1 VVEGYMDVIALAQHG
16 VPNVVATLGTA
27 TTEDHARKLFRQVNE
42 VVLCFDGDQAGVRA
56 AWRALESLLP
66 ALDDGKQVRFLFL
79 PDGEDPDTLV
89 RQQGPEALRALTEKA
104 DALSTYLF
112 RHLSDGLDLSTV
124 DGRARLARLALPYLD
139 KPAGPVYRALLTQE
153 LSQLTRLDKESL
165 AQLKPAPRTEPAPA
179 PRAEPAPHSHDQF
192 MPEEYGDA
200 MPPPDDFYPAD
211 NSDPADSYS
220 RPPRHPGGSRKG
232 PMTLSERLVLVL
244 LDYPD
249 LVSEHPLPDGVERLP
264 MPHID
269 LLIQVAG
276 LCRQNHSP
284 AALLGALM
292 ALEQGETLSR
302 LLKASL
308 KPPMQKEMAT
318 RLWQDALSQLEV
330 TRLEAALHEMEQ
342 AGIPDTAQ
350 WQELHRAL
358 AEARQ
363 HARQPFN

>member
-1 VVEGYMDVIALAQHG
+1 M
-16 VPNVVATLGTA
+16 
-27 TTEDHARKLFRQVNE
+27 
-42 VVLCFDGDQAGVRA
+42 
-56 AWRALESLLP
+56 
-66 ALDDGKQVRFLFL
+66 RFLFL

-232 PMTLSERLVLVL
+232 PMTLSERLV
-244 LDYPD
+244 P
-249 LVSEHPLPDGVERLP
+249 VSYTHLTLP
-264 MPHID
+264 
-269 LLIQVAG
+269 
-276 LCRQNHSP
+276 
-284 AALLGALM
+284 
-292 ALEQGETLSR
+292 T
-302 LLKASL
+302 KA
-308 KPPMQKEMAT
+308 
-318 RLWQDALSQLEV
+318 
-330 TRLEAALHEMEQ
+330 
-342 AGIPDTAQ
+342 
-350 WQELHRAL
+350 
-358 AEARQ
+358 
-363 HARQPFN
+363 